1 MANCCST
8 RITINHESESKLKE
22 LEKLIGTWTSKDRP
36 MVYFR
41 NSWLGNIILNS
52 GIGTIDTNP
61 ETDLKCCGDITW
73 MRYKDNQLSI
83 DTETAWSPA
92 LKMWVKLLEKYLPD
106 AELIYQTEEC
116 GCALYATNDP
126 CLMNFY
132 VIDCWDMEEI
142 DTDYEA
148 SAETVREILQELLNT
163 AEEDLE
169 ELINMIKVSEY
180 KEKIAVYKWE
190 YQDVHEW
197 D

>member
-8 RITINHESESKLKE
+8 RITINHASESELLE
-22 LEKLIGTWTSKDRP
+22 FEKLIENWVGMDTSGEYFKD
-36 MVYFR
+36 
-41 NSWLGNIILNS
+41 SWLGNIVLKS

-83 DTETAWSPA
+83 DTETAWSPV

-126 CLMNFY
+126 CLENYY
-132 VIDCWDMEEI
+132 VIDCWDVKEI
-142 DTDYEA
+142 NTDYEA
-148 SAETVREILQELLNT
+148 SEETVREILQELLNT
-163 AEEDLE
+163 TEDDIE
-169 ELINMIKVSEY
+169 ELINMIKDSEY
-180 KEKIAVYKWE
+180 KDKMAVHKWE
-190 YQDVHEW
+190 YRDVQEW